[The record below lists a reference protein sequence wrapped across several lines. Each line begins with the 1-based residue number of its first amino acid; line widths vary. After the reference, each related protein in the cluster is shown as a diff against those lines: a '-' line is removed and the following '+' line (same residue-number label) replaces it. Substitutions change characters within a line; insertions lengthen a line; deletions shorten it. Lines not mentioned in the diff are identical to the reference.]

1 MHLEYRDEQ
10 WSNWFDT
17 LAENDF
23 VVVDDFLPDV
33 LLKEVLHF
41 FTEQETEFR
50 PAKIGQAHLE
60 QRIPEIRSD
69 MTYWLDKQRDQ
80 KLQVFFELI
89 EELMEKLKRELFLSL
104 QGYEFHFALY
114 PPGGFYKPHLDQF
127 DARSNRMISFIIYLN
142 SNWQAGDGGEL
153 RIHKEERKI
162 DIEPIM
168 NRAVLFRS
176 DTVLHEVLSAT
187 KPRRS
192 LTGWLLKR
200 PSGVGVLGI

>member
-60 QRIPEIRSD
+60 QRVPEIRSD

-142 SNWQAGDGGEL
+142 PNWQTGDGGEL

>member
-10 WSNWFDT
+10 WSKWFDT

-23 VVVDDFLPDV
+23 VVVDDFLPD
-33 LLKEVLHF
+33 LLLTEVLRF
-41 FTEQETEFR
+41 FKDQETEFR

-80 KLQVFFELI
+80 QLQVFFELI
-89 EELMEKLKRELFLSL
+89 EELMDRLKRELFLSL

-127 DARSNRMISFIIYLN
+127 DARSNRMISFMIYLN
-142 SNWQAGDGGEL
+142 PNWRRGDGGEL

-187 KPRRS
+187 KARRS

>member
-153 RIHKEERKI
+153 RIHKKERKL

>member
-142 SNWQAGDGGEL
+142 PNWQTGDGGEL

>member
-142 SNWQAGDGGEL
+142 PNWKAGDGGEL
-153 RIHKEERKI
+153 RIHKKERKI

>member
-153 RIHKEERKI
+153 RIHKKERKI